1 MNVITLNNEQLAHV
15 RSTLQKQANSLVGD
29 MNAAGQSNWSE
40 LLTDLANDQHDLIRS
55 IIAELDDCQT
65 FKVIA
70 PTPQEI
76 RQQIAEAT
84 ERQWLES
91 KPAAKA
97 LKVDSKKLH
106 NLKQTGRLCAGDHF
120 RKEGRN
126 IRWNVPASR
135 LLLSENSH

>member
-1 MNVITLNNEQLAHV
+1 MNVITLNNDQLALV
-15 RSTLQKQANSLVGD
+15 RSTLQKQANSLMED
-29 MNAAGQSNWSE
+29 MNAGGEWSDVMI
-40 LLTDLANDQHDLIRS
+40 DLVNDQYDLIQNTLT
-55 IIAELDDCQT
+55 ELNDCQT
-65 FKVIA
+65 FKVIT

-106 NLKQTGRLCAGDHF
+106 NLKQTGKLRAGDHF

-126 IRWNVPASR
+126 IRWNVPAIHQFF
-135 LLLSENSH
+135 SENSH